1 MHKVLK
7 SSVFGFAA
15 STVAWLG
22 TTGLAAATSIPS
34 TTRQVVLAKDADGR
48 YGWSLVQV
56 AVPTVGDHQVLIHVR
71 AVALQHGELEL
82 LDSLN
87 KSGDKERDRT
97 GQIVCSDAAG
107 DVVAIGKHVSSVRP
121 GARVT
126 SLYFADYLDGP
137 LTPEKQSRGHGYGI
151 NGVLGDYIL
160 LEDTGIAPMP
170 AGMSYEEAATLPTA
184 ALTAWMATVG
194 GNNVPRAGT
203 VLVEGTGGIASFA
216 LQISSAFGARVIVTS
231 SSDEKLERARSMGA
245 KDGINYKNVPAW
257 GDRVLELTGG
267 RGADLVVDIGGKAT
281 IEQSLKSLAYGG
293 TVALVGGLGGYGA
306 EVSTTE
312 LIRKVARA
320 QGVYAGSRADYL
332 RMTKFFESHR
342 LHPLVERTYP
352 MESYA
357 VALKDLAAGNF
368 MGKLVIQL

>member
-1 MHKVLK
+1 MHEVVKRIAVVLA
-7 SSVFGFAA
+7 AA
-15 STVAWLG
+15 SIAWLG
-22 TTGLAAATSIPS
+22 SIASAATTSIPP
-34 TTRQVVLAKDADGR
+34 TTRQVVLAKDADGH

-56 AVPTVGDHQVLIHVR
+56 AVPTVGDHQVLLHVH

-87 KSGDKERDRT
+87 KATDKGRDRT

-107 DVVAIGKHVSSVRP
+107 EVVAIGRHVTSVRT
-121 GARVT
+121 GAHVT

-137 LTPEKQSRGHGYGI
+137 LTPAKQSQGHGYGI

-160 LEDTGIAPMP
+160 LEDTGVAPMP

-194 GNNVPRAGT
+194 NNLVPHGGT
-203 VLVEGTGGIASFA
+203 VLVEGTGGISSFA

-231 SSDEKLERARSMGA
+231 SSDEKLERARSLGA
-245 KDGINYKNVPAW
+245 HDGINYKNIPAW

-267 RGADLVVDIGGKAT
+267 HGADLVVDIGGKST
-281 IEQSLKSLAYGG
+281 IEQSMKSLAYGG
-293 TVALVGGLGGYGA
+293 TLALVGGLGGYGA
-306 EVSTTE
+306 EMPAQE

-342 LHPLVERTYP
+342 LHPLVDRTYTL
-352 MESYA
+352 ENYA
-357 VALKDLAAGNF
+357 AALKDLAGGNF
-368 MGKLVIQL
+368 MGKLVIRL